1 MIALAL
7 KNRVIQKS
15 YIIEDIPCWP
25 ATSTWLAIRLKV
37 FVRSLT
43 LIFSCLAFSACNKSK
58 AADEATEAVESDKVE
73 KFSLS
78 SLVEAFLELVVE
90 AMEALDR
97 LVLKKGNLVKGTT

>member
-1 MIALAL
+1 M
-7 KNRVIQKS
+7 
-15 YIIEDIPCWP
+15 
-25 ATSTWLAIRLKV
+25 KV
-37 FVRSLT
+37 LVRSLT

-73 KFSLS
+73 KVSLS

-97 LVLKKGNLVKGTT
+97 LELKKGNLLRVLTSGLKMV